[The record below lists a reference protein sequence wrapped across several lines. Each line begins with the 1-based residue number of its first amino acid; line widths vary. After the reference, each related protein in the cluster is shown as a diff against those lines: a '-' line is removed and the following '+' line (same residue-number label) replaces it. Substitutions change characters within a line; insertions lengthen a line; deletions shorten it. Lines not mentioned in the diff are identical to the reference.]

1 LIIFIAIFGVVF
13 FILARTIM
21 LGQLKE
27 KTSDVFIEIFILNI
41 IFLNFIQL
49 ISLYIFRELTK
60 NIIEKILVLSL

>member
-1 LIIFIAIFGVVF
+1 
-13 FILARTIM
+13 M